1 MRAST
6 SLLKMEGMR
15 GTREVLEDGSVHLW
29 QTDVLAASDRD
40 LLSSYERLL
49 SKEESARHR
58 RFLRE
63 RDRDLFLV
71 AHALVRTTLSRY
83 CPVSP
88 GAWEFEMGERGRP
101 EIAGPVDAGLR
112 FNLSHTPGR
121 AVCAVARDRD
131 VGVDVERLS
140 RVTQPLLI
148 ADRFFAPA
156 EIAALRASHESQ
168 RRQRFFELWTLKESY
183 IKARGLGLAIPLD
196 QFLVRRAGPRADRDL
211 VLAGAGRR
219 STGLAV
225 PNRRAWPRVCSGR
238 GCPADRPDFL
248 SLEHDDPSA
257 QSAPIVERRRSGRPI
272 EARR

>member
-1 MRAST
+1 
-6 SLLKMEGMR
+6 MR

-196 QFLVRRAGPRADRDL
+196 QFWFAEPDREPIEISFSPELGDDPRAWQFR
-211 VLAGAGRR
+211 
-219 STGLAV
+219 
-225 PNRRAWPRVCSGR
+225 
-238 GCPADRPDFL
+238 
-248 SLEHDDPSA
+248 
-257 QSAPIVERRRSGRPI
+257 IVERGPEYAVAVGVRQTAPISCRSSTTIPLLNQRR
-272 EARR
+272 